1 MKILPIILA
10 VATLA
15 AGDVNAQYSASK
27 EAQYLAIVKAVA
39 DFKID
44 DEEHLRKMEKLRE
57 NEKFNRDL
65 YSMIQKLNNSR
76 RKDSTNRKVL
86 QILENAG
93 KQLQDLL
100 EN

>member
-65 YSMIQKLNNSR
+65 YSKIQKLDNSR

>member
-65 YSMIQKLNNSR
+65 YSMVQKLDNSR

>member
-1 MKILPIILA
+1 
-10 VATLA
+10 
-15 AGDVNAQYSASK
+15 
-27 EAQYLAIVKAVA
+27 
-39 DFKID
+39 
-44 DEEHLRKMEKLRE
+44 MEKLRE

-65 YSMIQKLNNSR
+65 YSMVQKLDNSR

>member
-65 YSMIQKLNNSR
+65 YSMIQKLDNSR
-76 RKDSTNRKVL
+76 SKDATNRKVL

-93 KQLQDLL
+93 KQLQELL
-100 EN
+100 D

>member
-44 DEEHLRKMEKLRE
+44 DEEHFRKMEKLRE

-65 YSMIQKLNNSR
+65 YSMVQKLDNSR

>member
-39 DFKID
+39 DYKID

-65 YSMIQKLNNSR
+65 YMMIQKLDNSR
-76 RKDSTNRKVL
+76 SKDATNRKVL

-93 KQLQDLL
+93 KQLQELL
-100 EN
+100 D

>member
-27 EAQYLAIVKAVA
+27 EAQYLAVVKAVA
-39 DFKID
+39 DYKID
-44 DEEHLRKMEKLRE
+44 DEEHLKKMERLRE

-65 YSMIQKLNNSR
+65 YMMIQKLDNSR
-76 RKDSTNRKVL
+76 SKDATNRKVL

-93 KQLQDLL
+93 KQLQELL
-100 EN
+100 D

>member
-44 DEEHLRKMEKLRE
+44 DE
-57 NEKFNRDL
+57 
-65 YSMIQKLNNSR
+65 
-76 RKDSTNRKVL
+76 
-86 QILENAG
+86 
-93 KQLQDLL
+93 
-100 EN
+100 

>member
-39 DFKID
+39 DYKID
-44 DEEHLRKMEKLRE
+44 DEEHLKKMERLRE

-65 YSMIQKLNNSR
+65 YMMIQKLDNSR
-76 RKDSTNRKVL
+76 SKDATNRKVL

-93 KQLQDLL
+93 KQLQELL
-100 EN
+100 D

>member
-27 EAQYLAIVKAVA
+27 EAQYLALVKAVA

-44 DEEHLRKMEKLRE
+44 DEEHFRKMEKLRE

-65 YSMIQKLNNSR
+65 YSMIQKLDNSR

>member
-39 DFKID
+39 DYKID
-44 DEEHLRKMEKLRE
+44 DEEHLRKIEKLRE